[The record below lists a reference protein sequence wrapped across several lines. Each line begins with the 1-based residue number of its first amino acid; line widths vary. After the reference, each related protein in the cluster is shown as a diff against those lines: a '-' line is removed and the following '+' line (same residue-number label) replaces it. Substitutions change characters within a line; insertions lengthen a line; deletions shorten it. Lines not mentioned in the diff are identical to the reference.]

1 MYTGSSDQTV
11 CAYDI
16 KSGSCTYKFSFRGRV
31 MCLHVAFGKLFVGL
45 SSGYVTVV
53 DLKTNECIDQ
63 FNCHVPNKISCLSSG
78 TEGQRSLLCTGS
90 FDATITIRDQ
100 MTGLLIRHIK
110 DHKLTVLCMQVVENV
125 LYSGSADTVVRSH
138 NINTGE
144 LLRSYSGHTMSV
156 SGLQALGGVLVT
168 SSLDK
173 IVRCY
178 DIETGELLQ
187 LYGGNTNMIFSLCV
201 LGNMIYTGCRDG
213 RLSSVKLDL
222 RKYHSCK
229 WRNCSLKFGVLSHFK
244 QHVEDHINETVNLK
258 DCFWRECLHTFFGHN
273 QSEVIQEAK
282 KHILSHVQMA

>member
-1 MYTGSSDQTV
+1 
-11 CAYDI
+11 
-16 KSGSCTYKFSFRGRV
+16 
-31 MCLHVAFGKLFVGL
+31 
-45 SSGYVTVV
+45 
-53 DLKTNECIDQ
+53 
-63 FNCHVPNKISCLSSG
+63 
-78 TEGQRSLLCTGS
+78 
-90 FDATITIRDQ
+90 
-100 MTGLLIRHIK
+100 
-110 DHKLTVLCMQVVENV
+110 
-125 LYSGSADTVVRSH
+125 
-138 NINTGE
+138 
-144 LLRSYSGHTMSV
+144 MSV

-258 DCFWRECLHTFFGHN
+258 DCLAGMSSYVLRPQSVGGNSSEETHIKSCPNGLRLHCCEWN
-273 QSEVIQEAK
+273 LIYCCRVNKYEKPKLKSELLGAIKYQNNNFNVI
-282 KHILSHVQMA
+282 IS